1 MKLALL
7 LLTEILYLAI
17 CSHPD
22 QNIFSPAQI
31 SKDSKA
37 NIKNSNTNIRNSNTS
52 IKQFLYKNWYL
63 YCCSSEI
70 YFIQPNLHIRIKIS
84 FPFLIYQMLG
94 ISTNIDIDAVLF
106 LKTREGSIV
115 VDVRPITKI
124 CKMPSKLFLFL
135 QFYTP
140 SQTSA
145 SASIP

>member
-1 MKLALL
+1 
-7 LLTEILYLAI
+7 
-17 CSHPD
+17 
-22 QNIFSPAQI
+22 
-31 SKDSKA
+31 
-37 NIKNSNTNIRNSNTS
+37 
-52 IKQFLYKNWYL
+52 
-63 YCCSSEI
+63 
-70 YFIQPNLHIRIKIS
+70 
-84 FPFLIYQMLG
+84 MLG

-145 SASIP
+145 SASIPSFFMDIRLHKPDIDS